1 MYTDLKVEVM
11 LIRFLVDSGAEIF
24 ILPDT
29 LEVVTKK
36 AEFRRT

>member
-1 MYTDLKVEVM
+1 MYTDLKVEAIF
-11 LIRFLVDSGAEIF
+11 IRFLVDSGAEIS

-29 LEVVTKK
+29 LEVVTMK